1 MRLGYTRLGQ
11 RLPDLALN
19 LFLGLGE
26 HVELSHRTSLIN
38 PLRSY
43 VESKAGTS
51 EVASRLRLFLISF
64 DMSVSP
70 EEGAWLEAANGRHYP
85 IKGSCSL
92 GRSGANTI
100 VLESPKVSRRHA
112 LIHLQNIGELW
123 LIDFGSSNGT
133 FLNNRRIHRPIRL
146 SDGDQITIGDRVFK
160 LRQPIA
166 ISKEY
171 KTEVMQQ
178 TFREIEDILCWLLV
192 TDLRAF
198 TPLSRQMQSGDL
210 DLLLGAWIFSC
221 KEIIENQHGIINKYL
236 GDGFLAYW
244 PEAETSPQEILT
256 VISAL
261 KELQRKESPAFRI
274 VMHFGP
280 VAIGGVASMGE
291 ESLMGGEV
299 NLIFRLE
306 KLASSLGE
314 PCCVSETA
322 NVKLG
327 GLVETRSLG
336 EFEMKGFEGKCAF
349 FAL

>member
-1 MRLGYTRLGQ
+1 VS
-11 RLPDLALN
+11 AL
-19 LFLGLGE
+19 
-26 HVELSHRTSLIN
+26 
-38 PLRSY
+38 
-43 VESKAGTS
+43 
-51 EVASRLRLFLISF
+51 
-64 DMSVSP
+64 P
-70 EEGAWLEAANGRHYP
+70 EEGAWLESADGKQHP

-92 GRSGANTI
+92 GRAAANTI

-133 FLNNRRIHRPIRL
+133 FLNKRRIHRPIRL
-146 SDGDQITIGDRVFK
+146 SDGDQITIGDQVFN

-166 ISKEY
+166 IPEEY
-171 KTEVMQQ
+171 KTDVMQQ
-178 TFREIEDILCWLLV
+178 TFRDIEDIVCWLLV
-192 TDLRAF
+192 TDLRGF
-198 TPLSRQMQSGDL
+198 TPLSRQMHSEDL

-244 PEAETSPQEILT
+244 PEAETSPQEILA
-256 VISAL
+256 VLSAL

-280 VAIGGVASMGE
+280 VALGGVASMGE

-314 PCCVSETA
+314 HCCVSEAAHT
-322 NVKLG
+322 KLCH
-327 GLVETRSLG
+327 LVATRSLG
-336 EFEMKGFEGKCAF
+336 EFELKGFEGKCAF
-349 FAL
+349 FAV